1 MIATVGTRVRLG
13 VTFRRADTS
22 ALFDPGT
29 LRLVVTNGAGQTIYT
44 YPANITR
51 DSTGLYRYDLLAS
64 AAGTYRYSWQ
74 STALGEEAVKEG
86 LFNAIAQTV

>member
-1 MIATVGTRVRLG
+1 MITSVGTRVRLAA
-13 VTFRRADTS
+13 TFRRADTS

-44 YPANITR
+44 YPTNITR
-51 DSTGLYRYDLLAS
+51 DSAGLYRFDVLAS

-86 LFNAIAQTV
+86 LFSAIAQTV